1 MSKPSLVV
9 LAAGMGSRYGGL
21 KQLDQFGPHGETIID
36 YSLYDAIQA
45 GFGKVVFIIR
55 DFFAAEFKAAFG
67 AKLHGR
73 IQVDYV
79 FQELDKIPAGIAI
92 HPERQKPWGTGH
104 AVMMAA
110 EAVDEP
116 FAVINADDYYGQ
128 DAYGIMYDF
137 LRHEASPSRQ
147 AYMGYYLYKTLS
159 EHGQVNRGVCRLDEE
174 GNMKDVVETINI
186 AKNPNGDIVYPYA
199 NGYGHLVPDT
209 IVSMNFWGFH
219 QAYFKYAQKDFRLF
233 LEQNG
238 MNPKAE
244 YYIPVLVDHLI
255 KSGQSTV
262 KTLIS
267 QSDWFGVTY
276 KEDKPL
282 VMSRIQALL
291 QAGKYPQNLWS

>member
-1 MSKPSLVV
+1 MTKPSLVV

-45 GFGKVVFIIR
+45 GFSKVVFIIR
-55 DFFAAEFKAAFG
+55 DFFAPEFKATFG
-67 AKLHGR
+67 PKLAGR
-73 IQVDYV
+73 IKVEYV
-79 FQELDKIPAGIAI
+79 MQELDKIPAGIAI

-128 DAYGIMYDF
+128 DAYSIMADF
-137 LRHEASPSRQ
+137 LKHEASAQVQ
-147 AYMGYYLYKTLS
+147 AYMGYYLHKTLS
-159 EHGQVNRGVCRLDEE
+159 EHGHVNRGVCRLDEE
-174 GNMKDVVETINI
+174 GNMKEVVETINI
-186 AKNPNGDIVYPYA
+186 EKRLNGDIVYPQGGTYA
-199 NGYGHLVPDT
+199 HLVPDT

-219 QAYFKYAQKDFRLF
+219 QAYFKYAQEDFRIF

-255 KSGQSTV
+255 KSGQCKV

-276 KEDKPL
+276 KEDKPE
-282 VMSRIQALL
+282 VMLRIQALL
-291 QAGKYPQNLWS
+291 NEGKYPQNLWA